1 MLKRKYF
8 TILFITTIL
17 FPSYK
22 DFTNA
27 FIEVSKNSN
36 PAIVSIISQKEIEVF
51 NPFGSHPFFQDDF
64 FPKDFFNFP
73 EESYKSNSLGS
84 GVIIDA
90 EKGYII
96 TNSHVINKS
105 DEIKVVLYDKREF
118 EAKIIGEDPLSDIAV
133 IQIINEELK
142 NSKNKLIDL
151 PFGNSDDLQVGQW
164 VIAIG
169 SPFGLH
175 LNHTVT
181 AGIVSAI
188 GRSDVISK
196 MNYENFI
203 QHDAAIN
210 PGNSGGALLDLDGN
224 LIGINTAIATDGYSK
239 SNVGVGF
246 AVPINQAK
254 KVATDLIENGTV
266 KRGWLGI
273 TIQDITDDMKSYWN
287 LKNKNGALISQILK
301 DSPAEKAGLEPE
313 DIIIKVNNI
322 KIENSTDLRNTISD
336 KYPDKEVTL
345 TILRNNKK
353 KKIKVLLGERP
364 TNENLANRDLKK
376 STEFDILGIKIEN
389 LDNDQNGVK
398 IIEIKP
404 GSSSNN
410 ELRPG
415 DIIKSIGRRIV
426 NNSSDY
432 FDMIEDYEEGDTVM
446 MKIIRNNNA
455 LYIAFKIK

>member
-1 MLKRKYF
+1 MFKKESIV
-8 TILFITTIL
+8 ILFLSSIL
-17 FPSYK
+17 LSSYK

-27 FIEVSKNSN
+27 FINVSKQSN
-36 PAIVSIISQKEIEVF
+36 PAIVSIISQKEVEVY
-51 NPFGSHPFFQDDF
+51 NPFKSHPFFQDDF
-64 FPKDFFNFP
+64 FPKDFFGGFP
-73 EESYKSNSLGS
+73 DESYKSNSLGS

-133 IQIINEELK
+133 IQIESNNLT
-142 NSKNKLIDL
+142 DL
-151 PFGNSDDLQVGQW
+151 PMGKSDELEVGQW

-188 GRSDVISK
+188 GRSDVMSK

-224 LIGINTAIATDGYSK
+224 LIGINTAIATK
-239 SNVGVGF
+239 SGQNAGVGF

-254 KVATDLIENGTV
+254 KVATDLIETGTV
-266 KRGWLGI
+266 KRGWLGV
-273 TIQDITDDMKSYWN
+273 TIQDITEEMQSYWK
-287 LKNKNGALISQILK
+287 LKNKKGALVSQILEN
-301 DSPAEKAGLEPE
+301 SPAEKSGLKAE
-313 DIIIKVNNI
+313 DIIIKVNNTE
-322 KIENSTDLRNTISD
+322 IENSTDLRNTISE
-336 KYPDKEVTL
+336 KYPDKEIVL
-345 TILRNNKK
+345 TVLRDNKK

-364 TNENLANRDLKK
+364 TNESLASGDWIQNQ
-376 STEFDILGIKIEN
+376 EFDILGLKIESN
-389 LDNDQNGVK
+389 NNGVE

-404 GSSSNN
+404 DSAAGKDK
-410 ELRPG
+410 LRVG
-415 DIIKSIGRRIV
+415 DIIKSVGRRMI
-426 NNSSDY
+426 NNQSDY
-432 FDMIEDYEEGDTVM
+432 FDMIKNYSEGDTVM

-455 LYIAFKIK
+455 QYIAFQIK

>member
-1 MLKRKYF
+1 MFKKNYI
-8 TILFITTIL
+8 TILFLSSIL
-17 FPSYK
+17 LSNYK

-36 PAIVSIISQKEIEVF
+36 PAIVSIISQKEVEVF
-51 NPFGSHPFFQDDF
+51 NPFQSHPFFQDDF

-84 GVIIDA
+84 GVIIDSK
-90 EKGYII
+90 KGYII

-118 EAKIIGEDPLSDIAV
+118 EATIIGEDPMSDIAV
-133 IQIINEELK
+133 IQIDAD
-142 NSKNKLIDL
+142 KLIDL
-151 PFGNSDDLQVGQW
+151 EFGNSDELQVGQW

-181 AGIVSAI
+181 AGIISAI
-188 GRSDVISK
+188 GRSDVMSK

-224 LIGINTAIATDGYSK
+224 LIGINTAIATK
-239 SNVGVGF
+239 SGQNAGVGF

-254 KVATDLIENGTV
+254 KVAKDLIENGIV

-273 TIQDITDDMKSYWN
+273 TIQDITDDMQSYWK
-287 LKNKNGALISQILK
+287 LKNKKGALISQIFK
-301 DSPAEKAGLEPE
+301 DSPADKAGLKAE
-313 DIIIKVNNI
+313 DIIIKVYDV
-322 KIENSTDLRNTISD
+322 KVENSTDLRNTISE
-336 KYPDKEVTL
+336 KYPDKAITL
-345 TILRNNKK
+345 TILRDNKK

-364 TNENLANRDLKK
+364 TNESLANGNWKEK
-376 STEFDILGIKIEN
+376 SLDFDIIGLKVEN
-389 LDNDQNGVK
+389 HNEDGVK
-398 IIEIKP
+398 ITEVKANSP
-404 GSSSNN
+404 AGKES
-410 ELRPG
+410 LRPG
-415 DIIKSIGRRIV
+415 DIIKSIGRRIIK
-426 NNSSDY
+426 NESDY
-432 FDMIEDYEEGDTVM
+432 FDMITEYELGDTVM

-455 LYIAFKIK
+455 RYIAFKIK

>member
-1 MLKRKYF
+1 MFKKESIV
-8 TILFITTIL
+8 ILFLSSIL
-17 FPSYK
+17 LSSYK

-27 FIEVSKNSN
+27 FINVSKQSN
-36 PAIVSIISQKEIEVF
+36 PAIVSIISQKEVEVY
-51 NPFGSHPFFQDDF
+51 NPFKSHPFFQDDF
-64 FPKDFFNFP
+64 FPKDFFGGFP
-73 EESYKSNSLGS
+73 DESYKSNSLGS

-133 IQIINEELK
+133 IQIESNNLT
-142 NSKNKLIDL
+142 DL
-151 PFGNSDDLQVGQW
+151 PMGKSDELEVGQW

-188 GRSDVISK
+188 GRSDVMSK

-224 LIGINTAIATDGYSK
+224 LIGINTAIATK
-239 SNVGVGF
+239 SGQNAGVGF

-254 KVATDLIENGTV
+254 KVATDLIETGTV
-266 KRGWLGI
+266 KRGWLGV
-273 TIQDITDDMKSYWN
+273 TIQDITEDMQSYWK
-287 LKNKNGALISQILK
+287 LKNKKGALVSQILEN
-301 DSPAEKAGLEPE
+301 SPAEKSGLKAE
-313 DIIIKVNNI
+313 DIIIKVNNTE
-322 KIENSTDLRNTISD
+322 IENSTDLRNTISE
-336 KYPDKEVTL
+336 KYPDKEIVL
-345 TILRNNKK
+345 TVLRDNKK

-364 TNENLANRDLKK
+364 TNESLASGDWIQNQ
-376 STEFDILGIKIEN
+376 EFDILGLKIESN
-389 LDNDQNGVK
+389 NNGVE

-404 GSSSNN
+404 DSAAGKDK
-410 ELRPG
+410 LRVG
-415 DIIKSIGRRIV
+415 DIIKSVGRRMI
-426 NNSSDY
+426 NNQSDY
-432 FDMIEDYEEGDTVM
+432 FDMIKNYSEGDTVM

-455 LYIAFKIK
+455 QYIAFQIK

>member
-118 EAKIIGEDPLSDIAV
+118 EAKIIGEDTLSDIAV

-196 MNYENFI
+196 MNFE
-203 QHDAAIN
+203 
-210 PGNSGGALLDLDGN
+210 S
-224 LIGINTAIATDGYSK
+224 S
-239 SNVGVGF
+239 
-246 AVPINQAK
+246 
-254 KVATDLIENGTV
+254 
-266 KRGWLGI
+266 
-273 TIQDITDDMKSYWN
+273 
-287 LKNKNGALISQILK
+287 LKQ
-301 DSPAEKAGLEPE
+301 
-313 DIIIKVNNI
+313 
-322 KIENSTDLRNTISD
+322 R
-336 KYPDKEVTL
+336 Y
-345 TILRNNKK
+345 
-353 KKIKVLLGERP
+353 
-364 TNENLANRDLKK
+364 
-376 STEFDILGIKIEN
+376 
-389 LDNDQNGVK
+389 
-398 IIEIKP
+398 
-404 GSSSNN
+404 
-410 ELRPG
+410 
-415 DIIKSIGRRIV
+415 
-426 NNSSDY
+426 
-432 FDMIEDYEEGDTVM
+432 
-446 MKIIRNNNA
+446 
-455 LYIAFKIK
+455 